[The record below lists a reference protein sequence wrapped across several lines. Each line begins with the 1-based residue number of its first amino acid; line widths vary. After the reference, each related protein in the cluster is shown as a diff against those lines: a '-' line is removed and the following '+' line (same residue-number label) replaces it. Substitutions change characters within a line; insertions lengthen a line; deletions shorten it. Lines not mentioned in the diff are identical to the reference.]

1 MRLCPNCNREYK
13 TGESVCPVC
22 NAKIVETNEK
32 GTARAISTLRL
43 PKIPK
48 KVILSVCALLLSV
61 ALIASGIGVLF
72 YFMNNTPALL
82 YLKNGDLYCNC
93 ENGRRKKLK
102 EDIFKDMSEEEKDS
116 FFERL
121 VKDENRQILIY
132 PASTVYK
139 ITETENL
146 KSEPALRGD
155 EEKVPYLTL
164 KVLNL
169 KNGKE
174 YDIADEVTS
183 FVYSS
188 FGGVVIYEKSKDLY
202 SYDVKEAKSTLLIEN
217 VRYYSLSESG
227 EYMIYSDEDAKG
239 TYWQR
244 LGEETVFIEGIS
256 SFSKDLST
264 YAYIDGENKLYM
276 YTPDKGLQ
284 HVADSVGMIY
294 EVYEDGKIY
303 YLTNESIPDYYK
315 NIIIDDCPVITDD
328 ENVDI
333 IRNLLESD
341 FKDANALT
349 LCYYNGEENVKLS
362 DSIYFNHSGDVDWEF
377 YYYDQFRESSDE
389 NPLLIANVLHSID
402 SLGEKIKLSEIIT
415 ECEDFYL
422 VAAYYNYLCSVLIP
436 GDTWAEKIFIE
447 DKAIDNPFSYI
458 PQISFS
464 NDGKTVYFL
473 VGTVRYPTGYNK
485 RINIHIADIKEKNI
499 EPALYEKDVLTESI
513 SFLPDGT
520 VTYFKEYMDYKRSGY
535 LYRDRELL
543 DKDAHIDSVA
553 YSEELDALFWISGS
567 DKEMTSGTLM
577 MQKGG
582 EILPTA
588 YGIRDYR
595 ICCDG
600 VYYIARSLSGEK
612 YDLYFFNGEKTKR
625 INTGVDSVIG

>member
-1 MRLCPNCNREYK
+1 MRLCPSCNREYK

-82 YLKNGDLYCNC
+82 YLKNGDLYSTC
-93 ENGRRKKLK
+93 ETGRAKKLK
-102 EDIFKDMSEEEKDS
+102 EDIFKNMSEEEKDS
-116 FFERL
+116 FFEHL

-139 ITETENL
+139 TTETENL

-264 YAYIDGENKLYM
+264 YAYIDSDDKLYM
-276 YTPDKGLQ
+276 YSPATGSCFVSDDAYSLG
-284 HVADSVGMIY
+284 G
-294 EVYEDGKIY
+294 VYFTGEIY
-303 YLTNESIPDYYK
+303 YLTVEECTYYYKDFVEDDIPD
-315 NIIIDDCPVITDD
+315 D
-328 ENVDI
+328 
-333 IRNLLESD
+333 R
-341 FKDANALT
+341 
-349 LCYYNGEENVKLS
+349 
-362 DSIYFNHSGDVDWEF
+362 
-377 YYYDQFRESSDE
+377 
-389 NPLLIANVLHSID
+389 
-402 SLGEKIKLSEIIT
+402 SEQ
-415 ECEDFYL
+415 
-422 VAAYYNYLCSVLIP
+422 
-436 GDTWAEKIFIE
+436 AEKIREYVERGYVKRFKHCANHFDGKKTTQLYSYMTTLYPDGYYFSEHTSEMYEYPTMSAVCSKTVSENLQTYKLSTLMAAGEFFGDPLSTIGEPTVTWINTVFLNGE
-447 DKAIDNPFSYI
+447 DCQRRFDGIDNVVCDPNFERVFFYVRDQESKRTNLYYSEIENGKAAYPKPF
-458 PQISFS
+458 
-464 NDGKTVYFL
+464 D
-473 VGTVRYPTGYNK
+473 
-485 RINIHIADIKEKNI
+485 KNM
-499 EPALYEKDVLTESI
+499 LKDSI
-513 SFLPDGT
+513 QFLPDGT

-582 EILPTA
+582 EILPVA